1 MGVTASTM
9 RGESTYSS
17 SSPSVAAL
25 DVRQGV
31 NCCEEEVE
39 DNDSMLWRYF
49 LLELE
54 MEELAM

>member
-1 MGVTASTM
+1 M

-39 DNDSMLWRYF
+39 DDDSMLWRYI

-54 MEELAM
+54 MEELAR

>member
-1 MGVTASTM
+1 MGVKASTM
-9 RGESTYSS
+9 LGESMYSS
-17 SSPSVAAL
+17 SSSRVAAL

-39 DNDSMLWRYF
+39 DDNSMLWRYI

-54 MEELAM
+54 MEELAR